1 MLIKKIYNFINR
13 ILFLLNLRISR
24 ITSKEVYQFES
35 FLAENKFFSNKT
47 KTLEY
52 NLLNYISL
60 YKKFSFSERFQDL
73 VFDFIL
79 NKKKIFFLEFGACDG
94 ITASNTYYFEKYRKS
109 KGILLEPNK
118 FYHKNILLNRKRSK
132 IYFQCVDINSA
143 KKKEFFEHKISSHS
157 SVVRPYFE
165 NYKRS
170 YFVETISLNDLLSK
184 NNIKFIDFLSI
195 DTEGSEYDLL
205 NSLNF
210 KQYKILTI
218 CVEHNFNLKKRKNIF
233 NLLSKYNY
241 KRVFEDFSAYDDFYC
256 TNNIYQKLLKKY

>member
-205 NSLNF
+205 NSLSF
-210 KQYKILTI
+210 
-218 CVEHNFNLKKRKNIF
+218 
-233 NLLSKYNY
+233 
-241 KRVFEDFSAYDDFYC
+241 
-256 TNNIYQKLLKKY
+256 NNIKF